1 MIRVYVVDMDPLFIR
16 NVRRAFAGCR
26 VAEIVGE
33 SGSGRQALSQI
44 QRLRPDV
51 VMADIQLPELDGIA
65 LLREARRLTR
75 PPAVIIC
82 TRFYSSASMEWAYRY
97 GASYFLCKPVDYARL
112 PELIA
117 DCAATPT
124 PEQADDE
131 REDAR
136 ARRAA
141 GVRAL
146 LTDFGISPR
155 LNGSAYLVES
165 VLRACEDDLLLRNL
179 SRGLY
184 SELARAM
191 DSTVSR
197 VERSLRSAI
206 DIAYERGSLRSR
218 FPCRPSNKQFIEYL
232 LRESAGADALP
243 NHRRAG
249 E

>member
-1 MIRVYVVDMDPLFIR
+1 MTRVFIADIDPLFIR
-16 NVRRAFAGCR
+16 NVRRAFSCCR
-26 VAEIVGE
+26 GAQIVGE
-33 SGSGRQALSQI
+33 SGSGRQALAMI

-51 VMADIQLPELDGIA
+51 VLADIQLPELDGIA
-65 LLREARRLTR
+65 LLREVRRLKR
-75 PPAVIIC
+75 PPAVVIC

-112 PELIA
+112 PELMC
-117 DCAATPT
+117 DCAASPM
-124 PEQADDE
+124 PEPEDDGQE
-131 REDAR
+131 EAR

-146 LTDFGISPR
+146 LMDFGISPR

-165 VLRACEDDLLLRNL
+165 VLRAGEDELLLRNL

-184 SELARAM
+184 AELARAM

-218 FPCRPSNKQFIEYL
+218 FAARPSNKQFIEYL
-232 LRESAGADALP
+232 LRESARSDAP
-243 NHRRAG
+243 MNY
-249 E
+249 

>member
-1 MIRVYVVDMDPLFIR
+1 MTRVYIADIDPLFIR
-16 NVRRAFAGCR
+16 NVRRAFSVCHS
-26 VAEIVGE
+26 AEIVGE
-33 SGSGRQALSQI
+33 SGSGRQALAQI

-51 VMADIQLPELDGIA
+51 VLADIQLPELDGIA
-65 LLREARRLTR
+65 LLREVRRLR
-75 PPAVIIC
+75 NPPAVVIC

-97 GASYFLCKPVDYARL
+97 GASFFLCKPVDYARL
-112 PELIA
+112 PGLMA
-117 DCAATPT
+117 DCAAAPS
-124 PEQADDE
+124 PEPEDDGLE
-131 REDAR
+131 EAR

-146 LTDFGISPR
+146 LLDFGISPK

-165 VLRACEDDLLLRNL
+165 VLRAGEDDLLLRNL

-184 SELARAM
+184 AELARAM

-218 FPCRPSNKQFIEYL
+218 FPTRPSNKQFIEYL
-232 LRESAGADALP
+232 LRESAGFEARL
-243 NHRRAG
+243 NY
-249 E
+249 